1 MALATKIVVMN
12 RGDIQQ
18 IGTPHEVYHHP
29 ANLFVARFVGSPT
42 MQMFAG
48 SLTATDSGARFD
60 DGKGWTFALPG
71 PRPAAS
77 GGAVLLGLRPE
88 HIALAPDGSGET
100 ALVEAV
106 EPTGPEDNVVLSI
119 RGQKAIARFPTAA
132 VTEGQTIAVMLDLAK
147 ASLFDATSGLRL
159 N

>member
-18 IGTPHEVYHHP
+18 IGTPHEVYHRP

-48 SLTATDSGARFD
+48 TLTATGSGALFD
-60 DGKGWTFALPG
+60 DGKGWALAVPG
-71 PRPAAS
+71 AHPATPGQS
-77 GGAVLLGLRPE
+77 VLLGLRPE
-88 HIALAPDGSGET
+88 HIALAGNGEV

-119 RGQKAIARFPTAA
+119 RGQQAIARFPTAA
-132 VTEGQTIAVMLDLAK
+132 VTEGQTISVALDLDK
-147 ASLFDATSGLRL
+147 ASLFDAASGLRL